1 MAQTLD
7 AHPISS
13 RRDTRDTG
21 DTGDATRRLGL
32 GFLALAGATYVLVVL
47 GALVRAHG
55 AGLACPDWP
64 LCFGEVVPRF
74 DFRVAFEWGHRALAG
89 SVALIFAALSLRTL
103 RQARLREA
111 MLPGLVVTGSLLA
124 IQIVLGGLTVL
135 QLLASWT
142 VTSHLVTGNAFALAL
157 VLLGRRL
164 LALAPAAAAGARPA
178 EPSPP
183 VTPPLAPLPRAAV
196 TAAGALLL
204 IQIVSGGLV
213 SSSYAGLACP
223 DWPTCVDGDLFPGW
237 AGVRGLHVLHRTAG
251 YVLVLAIFL
260 AAGLTRQHRPSRRW
274 LGVAAVLALLQLGVG
289 VANVLLRLPVEVTG
303 LHSALA
309 AALCCTVGVGFREA
323 WRGPSAA
330 GPTRPTLGG

>member
-7 AHPISS
+7 ALQTSS
-13 RRDTRDTG
+13 RHDARDA
-21 DTGDATRRLGL
+21 GDATRRLGL
-32 GFLALAGATYVLVVL
+32 GFLALAGATYALVVL

-64 LCFGEVVPRF
+64 LCFGELVPQF
-74 DFRVAFEWGHRALAG
+74 DFRIAFEWGHRALAG
-89 SVALIFAALSLRTL
+89 AIALIFSGLSLQTL

-111 MLPGLVVTGSLLA
+111 MLPAVIVTGTLLA

-164 LALAPAAAAGARPA
+164 LALAPTPAGDAART
-178 EPSPP
+178 EPSPS
-183 VTPPLAPLPRAAV
+183 LARLPRAAV
-196 TAAGALLL
+196 TLAGALLFV
-204 IQIVSGGLV
+204 QIVLGGLV

-223 DWPTCVDGDLFPGW
+223 DWPTCFDGELFPGW
-237 AGVRGLHVLHRTAG
+237 TGVRGLHVLHRTVG
-251 YVLVLAIFL
+251 YALVLAIFTAAAL
-260 AAGLTRQHRPSRRW
+260 ARHHRPSRRW
-274 LGVAAVLALLQLGVG
+274 LGVAAVLALLQVGVG
-289 VANVLLRLPVEVTG
+289 VANVLLRIPVEVTG

-309 AALCCTVGVGFREA
+309 AALCCTVGVGVREA
-323 WRGPSAA
+323 WRGVSAA
-330 GPTRPTLGG
+330 DPARPPLRT